1 MRLRT
6 FSRFLIASVLA
17 SGCAGG
23 SAEKKDDTIDH
34 TPPPP
39 PAPADP
45 GAFHFD
51 GTSWH
56 EKLADGT
63 DFVHPTF
70 PVALVVEPHTFPGG
84 VDTNAVVEQ
93 VRTNPEG
100 AAPGDR
106 AVAAAVDVAGLFP
119 QALVRVLADGAH
131 LVTLDN
137 GMETVSVLVTG
148 EQATVVDMRQRPM
161 PEYDHP
167 RGRRPEGLVS
177 QPAPASD
184 ARARFL
190 ASAHHLEA
198 ASVPAFERLAAELAG
213 LGAPPRLVRAARAA
227 ARDERRHAAAM
238 RRLGAVPSEVVVEET
253 GARDAATIALENAVE
268 GCVHE
273 AFAAILC
280 DYQAARAADPE
291 VAATMALIAED
302 EHRHAALSEAVA
314 AWLAPL
320 LTAADRAAIDRAVA
334 EALTAL
340 PARAAAEADRYAATA
355 AALGLPPRD
364 HATALALSFARWR
377 GAPGTT

>member
-23 SAEKKDDTIDH
+23 SAGKKDDTIDH
-34 TPPPP
+34 VPPPA
-39 PAPADP
+39 APADP

-51 GTSWH
+51 GTAWH
-56 EKLADGT
+56 ERLADGT

-70 PVALVVEPHTFPGG
+70 PVALVVSPDTFPGG
-84 VDTNAVVEQ
+84 VDAPTIVAQ
-93 VRTNPEG
+93 VRATPD
-100 AAPGDR
+100 AASPADR
-106 AVAAAVDVAGLFP
+106 AVAAAFDAAGEYP
-119 QALVRVLADGAH
+119 QALVRELADGSF
-131 LVTLDN
+131 LVTLAN
-137 GMETVSVLVTG
+137 GMETATLLVVEG
-148 EQATVVDMRQRPM
+148 GATLVDQRQRPM

-177 QPAPASD
+177 QPAPAGD

-238 RRLGAVPSEVVVEET
+238 RRLGAVPSEVVVAET
-253 GARDAATIALENAVE
+253 GARDARTIALENAVE

-314 AWLAPL
+314 AWLAPR
-320 LTAADRAAIDRAVA
+320 LTPADRAAIDRAVA
-334 EALTAL
+334 DALAAL
-340 PARAAAEADRYAATA
+340 PDRIAAEADRHAGAAD
-355 AALGLPPRD
+355 ALGLPPRD

-377 GAPGTT
+377 GATGTT